1 MNSVFILKEYLN
13 PDCNYSLTIG
23 VYKNREDAIAERDR
37 LRASYPERT
46 ANLEW
51 GVYSPRLLID
61 VVEYDIQ

>member
-1 MNSVFILKEYLN
+1 MNSVFILKEYMN

-37 LRASYPERT
+37 LRATCQERA